1 MKFLKILRNLLLI
14 ISVLVVGI
22 LAFYFRFDIPVE
34 TLKAKYANKDSKFIE
49 IDQMPVHY
57 RLEGEGK
64 ETLVLI
70 HGTGASL
77 HTWERWT
84 EILKKDFQILRMDL
98 PAFGLTGPHPQH
110 QYSIQD
116 YVSFIDKLLIQLN
129 ISQCHLAG
137 NSLGGQIAWEYTLA
151 RPERVNKLILIDAGG
166 VPSDRKRPWIFQLAQ
181 TPVLNQIVRYVTPRF
196 FFENNLK
203 QVYADHSK
211 ITEELITRYYELARR
226 EGNREAFIERTK
238 TSSKSNFGTISKIK
252 NLTLIQWGEADT
264 WIPLSSGKQ
273 LEDKLPNAKLIVYP
287 KVGHV
292 PMEEAP
298 EITVKD
304 ALRFLKEKNDNLN
317 LN

>member
-1 MKFLKILRNLLLI
+1 MKFLKILRNLFI
-14 ISVLVVGI
+14 IILVLLVVV
-22 LAFYFRFDIPVE
+22 LAFYFRFDIPID
-34 TLKAKYANKDSKFIE
+34 TLKAKYANGASKFIE

-57 RLEGEGK
+57 RLEGNGK

-77 HTWERWT
+77 HTWDKWT
-84 EILKKDFQILRMDL
+84 EIMQKDFQILRMDL

-110 QYSIQD
+110 QYRIED
-116 YVSFIDKLLIQLN
+116 YVSFVDKLLSQLN
-129 ISQCHLAG
+129 IGQCHLAG

-151 RPERVNKLILIDAGG
+151 YPQKVDKLILIDAGG
-166 VPSDRKRPWIFQLAQ
+166 VPSNRKRPWIFQLAQ
-181 TPVLNQIVRYVTPRF
+181 TPILNQIIRYVTPRF

-238 TSSKSNFGTISKIK
+238 TNSKSNFEFIPKIK
-252 NLTLIQWGEADT
+252 NPTLIQWGEADN
-264 WIPLSSGKQ
+264 WIPLSAGKQ
-273 LEDKLPNAKLIVYP
+273 LEEKIPNAKLLVYP

-298 EITVKD
+298 EATAKD
-304 ALRFLKEKNDNLN
+304 ALHFLKEE
-317 LN
+317 